1 MVTLTFRVPDELAEE
16 LDNLCKEED
25 RTRSWFMKR
34 ALQEKMEDY
43 RDYQAGIKALSE
55 HNASGKKTH
64 SIESVAKE
72 FGVRLERKKLKKA
85 KA

>member
-16 LDNLCKEED
+16 LDALCKEED

-43 RDYQAGIKALSE
+43 REYKASLESLKE
-55 HNASGKKTH
+55 HNSSGRKTH

-72 FGVRLERKKLKKA
+72 LGIIPKRKKLKKS
-85 KA
+85 K